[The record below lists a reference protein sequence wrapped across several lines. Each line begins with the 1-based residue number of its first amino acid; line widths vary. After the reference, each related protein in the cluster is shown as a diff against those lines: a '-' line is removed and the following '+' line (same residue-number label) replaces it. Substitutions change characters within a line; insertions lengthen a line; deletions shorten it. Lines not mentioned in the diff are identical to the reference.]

1 MSGPEK
7 KVLIVDDDEN
17 ILFLLSRALMR
28 YGYQVKTAPDGMQ
41 AMEILQG
48 GESMDVLLTDMM
60 MPKMSGLELIQHAH
74 EVDPT
79 LEGIVLT
86 AAGSIETAISAM
98 RDVGAYDYLLK
109 PLESM
114 NQLALVVERAYTH
127 RHLVREQALMEE
139 REKAR
144 SRWLKALVD
153 NVGEAILVVSASGE
167 ITIANPAASRRLG
180 FNGLVGRPVQEVLP
194 ARLAQ
199 IVENWQQIGAEYP
212 TEMEI
217 SWEDGSQQV
226 VSLVPLPEAESDEH
240 GWMLVVRDISL
251 LRQMEEMKT
260 RAVSE
265 VVNRI
270 RMPMAQAMGV
280 VVEMNMLANEDDR
293 LAESLY
299 RLNEHWRRIQVW
311 GDELLALSQM
321 DTERSLPLK
330 KVDLRELF
338 EGVLE
343 NLKENPRMSTSN
355 PPTIHVEA
363 SWPVLV
369 TNGEMLRALMQGL
382 LNRAIRR
389 SPPRGEIG
397 VYGRVYKDQLW
408 IEINDHGQE
417 AEDLESPHKVEPS
430 PIDGGYESLVA
441 NIDLT
446 RAKAALNRVGGQ
458 LWLGGEGPRGSMVF
472 ISLPGV
478 VQVESA

>member
-212 TEMEI
+212 
-217 SWEDGSQQV
+217 DG
-226 VSLVPLPEAESDEH
+226 
-240 GWMLVVRDISL
+240 
-251 LRQMEEMKT
+251 
-260 RAVSE
+260 
-265 VVNRI
+265 N
-270 RMPMAQAMGV
+270 
-280 VVEMNMLANEDDR
+280 
-293 LAESLY
+293 
-299 RLNEHWRRIQVW
+299 
-311 GDELLALSQM
+311 GD
-321 DTERSLPLK
+321 
-330 KVDLRELF
+330 F
-338 EGVLE
+338 
-343 NLKENPRMSTSN
+343 
-355 PPTIHVEA
+355 
-363 SWPVLV
+363 
-369 TNGEMLRALMQGL
+369 
-382 LNRAIRR
+382 
-389 SPPRGEIG
+389 
-397 VYGRVYKDQLW
+397 
-408 IEINDHGQE
+408 
-417 AEDLESPHKVEPS
+417 
-430 PIDGGYESLVA
+430 
-441 NIDLT
+441 
-446 RAKAALNRVGGQ
+446 
-458 LWLGGEGPRGSMVF
+458 LGGWQPAGRQPGALARG
-472 ISLPGV
+472 G
-478 VQVESA
+478 E